1 MMGKSS
7 FSLTVAA
14 ALVAAAIV
22 LRTFIKDFFATVD
35 VPKEV
40 KDRGAA
46 VDASKDSIAVDDLR
60 RAALAALDGV
70 GDSLP
75 LSPLE
80 IRRFL
85 SRVRC
90 AHVGRA
96 ADEDVLRFPVS
107 HDSERAVHAAIADV
121 AAGTKDARLQQ
132 LGSCAQIVLNGAS
145 SCSSAVEMAILVH
158 RAAHHCYNPS
168 LGGTVAE
175 LEAPALSPLVEQREV
190 DGERGLYA
198 RVTLPAGSVVL
209 TERPHIVHSED
220 DDVAGTMAA
229 LVLARKLLNHQTGL
243 RPAPGAPRDGG
254 DDAKAA
260 AMWLREM
267 KGVSESDVMAAHAA
281 VVNNAFQTRI
291 EGLLDPIGLIY
302 ERVSML
308 NHSCW
313 PNCTLTPVDAASGRA
328 RVYTLEEV
336 PAGAQL
342 TICYQDELAT
352 LPRSER
358 RACLATLFGFECGCS
373 RCNQPASACALKELD
388 PVDQLLDDLGGL
400 GGDMNLARRAHASVF
415 SVQKLRG
422 KIAGFKPKQYDSWE
436 DARSAAEGALGIL
449 QREVAATHWIAVQT
463 RALRC
468 QALEALAGEERAA
481 PALIAL
487 AVRAL
492 AEHAET
498 LMQLLPAHCTSLISL
513 ATRLAGLDARLRG
526 HGAVGEAML
535 ASVRRRSQG
544 TCKTMDALHKQKAT
558 VDGWLSGHF

>member
-1 MMGKSS
+1 MSKAIA
-7 FSLTVAA
+7 LTLAA

-22 LRTFIKDFFATVD
+22 FRRSIKDFFATVD
-35 VPKEV
+35 EPKDSTSVDEA

-46 VDASKDSIAVDDLR
+46 VDASKDLR
-60 RAALAALDGV
+60 RAALAALECV
-70 GDSLP
+70 GNSLP

-121 AAGTKDARLQQ
+121 ASGTKDARLKQ
-132 LGSCAQIVLNGAS
+132 LGSCAQVVLNGAS

-175 LEAPALSPLVEQREV
+175 LLSPLVEQREV

-198 RVTLPAGSVVL
+198 RVALPAGSVVL

-229 LVLARKLLNHQTGL
+229 LVLARKLLNRATGL

-267 KGVSESDVMAAHAA
+267 KGVSEADAMAAHAA
-281 VVNNAFQTRI
+281 VINNAFQTRI
-291 EGLLDPIGLIY
+291 EGIKDPIGLIY

-313 PNCTLTPVDAASGRA
+313 PNCTLTPVEAASGRA
-328 RVYTLEEV
+328 RVYTLDEV

-358 RACLATLFGFECGCS
+358 RAFLATLFGFECGCS
-373 RCNQPASACALKELD
+373 RCAQPASACALKELD
-388 PVDQLLDDLGGL
+388 PVDQLLDDLD
-400 GGDMNLARRAHASVF
+400 GDMNLARRAHASVF

-422 KIAGFKPKQYDSWE
+422 KIVGFKPKQYDSWE

-498 LMQLLPAHCTSLISL
+498 LMQLLPAHSTSLISL
-513 ATRLAGLDARLRG
+513 ATRLAALEARLRG
-526 HGAVGEAML
+526 HGAVGETML
-535 ASVRRRSQG
+535 AAVRRRSQS

-558 VDGWLSGHF
+558 VDGWLSGNSVGGFERVRV